1 MKLELDTKCTDM
13 STSVTTDKKREIED
27 VAEKNSAFTK
37 LEPQLDQGANQLL
50 ANLNKKLQVMVES
63 LVTYIW
69 QHFLFSTGDIFIN
82 CS

>member
-1 MKLELDTKCTDM
+1 M

-63 LVTYIW
+63 LVTCIFGNTFCFP
-69 QHFLFSTGDIFIN
+69 QGIFL
-82 CS
+82 